1 MVLHNEITSIID
13 RLCSPSKDKPCA
25 SIGSNTEGD
34 IAKMPA
40 NDDVNDAN
48 GAINIVENDRL
59 TSVTDANDVPIEC
72 IENMQTANLGP
83 AEAPHFATDTEKYRQ
98 MIPFNTA
105 DPEKISQQESILE
118 LLISNG
124 ICDDETFKVFIAEPD
139 LHKERAS
146 QILDG
151 LYCVNTM
158 MPNDYDNDTTID
170 WMGST
175 ESMQFV
181 ATADNFTH
189 LVDDSI
195 NATTQ
200 TNQIATMEA
209 VAETEGGPPVSSEVI
224 AMSDTTVPDKT
235 LSKHPNGQRIHFWL
249 KSNEHFL
256 KRE

>member
-1 MVLHNEITSIID
+1 MHNEITSIID

-25 SIGSNTEGD
+25 SIGFDTESD
-34 IAKMPA
+34 IAKVSA
-40 NDDVNDAN
+40 NDNVNDATE
-48 GAINIVENDRL
+48 AINVAENDRL
-59 TSVTDANDVPIEC
+59 TSVTGANDVPIDC
-72 IENMQTANLGP
+72 IENMQAENIGP
-83 AEAPHFATDTEKYRQ
+83 AEAPHFAADIEKYRQ
-98 MIPFNTA
+98 MIPYNTA

-158 MPNDYDNDTTID
+158 MPNDYDNDTTIE

-181 ATADNFTH
+181 AATDNFTH

-195 NATTQ
+195 SATTE
-200 TNQIATMEA
+200 TNQIATTEA
-209 VAETEGGPPVSSEVI
+209 LAETQDVASASSEVP
-224 AMSDTTVPDKT
+224 AMSDTTIPDKT
-235 LSKHPNGQRIHFWL
+235 LSKHPNGVATCSILIFDFKIYL
-249 KSNEHFL
+249 NF
-256 KRE
+256 